1 MKGDFINVYSSYFY
15 STNFTNIHSFLTIW
29 ASFIKYNGEESV
41 SLFFI
46 NKTSIDGGKFL
57 TTTRKA
63 NCSDFF
69 YKPCSNVNN
78 KCNRQTTSECV
89 NTVSTFLL
97 TYRFIYENAFAN
109 VNILKW
115 SEKTHKKQKLVKN
128 TKNQQFSVTDIH
140 LNKFLLNFNVSYI
153 FPLII
158 NTFCMWNLRFEV
170 LKC

>member
-1 MKGDFINVYSSYFY
+1 MCIVHIFTQQISQTFIRFWQSELRLLN
-15 STNFTNIHSFLTIW
+15 TME
-29 ASFIKYNGEESV
+29 KRV
-41 SLFFI
+41 SLFFL
-46 NKTSIDGGKFL
+46 SIKRQLMGENSSQQQE
-57 TTTRKA
+57 RQIVQI
-63 NCSDFF
+63 FF

-158 NTFCMWNLRFEV
+158 NTICMWNLRFEV